1 MISSASARLAR
12 VPLFFSA
19 VRFQETLFALP
30 FAYTGM
36 VLAAEG
42 LPTWHQFGWITAA
55 MVGARTLGM
64 AANRLIDRH
73 IDARNPR
80 TASRHLPTGALAS
93 ADVAVLAAVAAA
105 VFFVSAAMLNGLAL
119 ALSPVAAAY
128 LIAYPYTKRFTWA
141 ANLLLGWALAI
152 APAGAWIGV
161 RGQPRLGRPSCSRL
175 AVACWAGG
183 FDVLYHVQ
191 DRDFYVRDGL
201 HSARPEVRRRG
212 RVQGRAGSRR
222 RGRRRARRARHR
234 GWAWPYRTSS
244 AAPSPRRSWAY
255 KYRIVSP
262 ADLSRMGV
270 AFMRMNA
277 LVSATML
284 LSTLIA
290 VLVDWGEHPGEQRE
304 QDRPVIVR
312 DHGRQRRRPGPRR
325 TIDRLLEADRPVVA
339 SASPAARMVW
349 RQEIEESFGSAIER
363 LGRLRRLHLL
373 PERRPDRAHSQRHLP
388 GPRHGHRPPPA

>member
-1 MISSASARLAR
+1 MIASAAARLAR

-93 ADVAVLAAVAAA
+93 ADVAVLTALAAA
-105 VFFVSAAMLNGLAL
+105 VFFVSAAMLNSLAL

-161 RGQPRLGRPSCSRL
+161 RGSLDWEAVLLAL

-201 HSARPEVRRRG
+201 HSVAQRFGTVTAF
-212 RVQGRAGSRR
+212 RVAQGLDVVAVAALVALG
-222 RGRRRARRARHR
+222 
-234 GWAWPYRTSS
+234 AWMGLALPYFVGCAV
-244 AAPSPRRSWAY
+244 AATLMAY

-262 ADLSRMGV
+262 TDLSRMGV

-290 VLVDWGEHPGEQRE
+290 VLVDWG
-304 QDRPVIVR
+304 
-312 DHGRQRRRPGPRR
+312 
-325 TIDRLLEADRPVVA
+325 TI
-339 SASPAARMVW
+339 W
-349 RQEIEESFGSAIER
+349 
-363 LGRLRRLHLL
+363 
-373 PERRPDRAHSQRHLP
+373 
-388 GPRHGHRPPPA
+388 